1 MFYLFGGKGPP
12 MGLSQPEGPLPHA
25 GGPVHLHSPL
35 PVPSF
40 HKVLLG
46 LLESALPLQLLGQLH
61 VGLCQLPLHQIPAR

>member
-1 MFYLFGGKGPP
+1 MSHLFGGKGPP
-12 MGLSQPEGPLPHA
+12 MGLSQPQGPLPEA

-35 PVPSF
+35 PVPPL

-61 VGLCQLPLHQIPAR
+61 VGLCQLALQQMPAK